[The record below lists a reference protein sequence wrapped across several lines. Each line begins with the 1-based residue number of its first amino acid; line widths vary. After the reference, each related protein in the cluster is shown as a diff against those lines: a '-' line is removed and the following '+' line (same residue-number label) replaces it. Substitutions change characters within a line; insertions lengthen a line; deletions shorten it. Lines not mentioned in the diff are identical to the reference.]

1 MLFSFFLFA
10 HADPFL
16 DAQVTGFHTSAQ
28 ILDDEQTQQDD
39 MTWLR
44 SRIRAGYSITPHKNW
59 FINTQIELANARI
72 AGDFSNLG
80 MDVHSD
86 LFRVQQADRSD
97 LLYVLPRDLSI
108 RYSNG
113 IWGWNVGVQSF
124 TWGLGIL
131 SNDGNQESRFGM
143 TYQGNTYARA
153 SVFSLPTANNQGLML
168 FAATDLILRDDNA
181 FIYEGDTAAQAIVG
195 AQLIQKN
202 LRGGILAGARFQQDP
217 EDPNRP
223 VDPATSFAVPFDAY
237 VQYTPTTSIRLE
249 AEGVYV
255 WGKTDRIYSESTRG
269 ETSTI
274 GYYGGITRASHTQSD
289 FLTGSLL
296 SMLELGYASGDGHPT
311 DTKASG
317 FSFHSDYNVGLLL
330 YDTVLPQLHAR
341 SMERIV
347 DPDLTH
353 IPPSGLRYGVPQGG
367 VHNSMYLQL
376 CSTWEKENFLV
387 RMGWLHAYSATPLQ
401 DAYHTGIS
409 GGYANNFEG
418 TNATESA
425 LGNELNIR
433 LQHQTHKNL
442 RLIADGGYFIPSQAL
457 SILEPSWMLMAQVQ
471 LTMGTK
477 Q

>member
-1 MLFSFFLFA
+1 MLFSFLIFA

-16 DAQVTGFHTSAQ
+16 DAQITGFHTSAQ
-28 ILDDEQTQQDD
+28 FLDDQQTQQDE

-44 SRIRAGYSITPHKNW
+44 SRIRAGYSIKPHKNW
-59 FINTQIELANARI
+59 LIQSQLEIANARI
-72 AGDFSNLG
+72 AGDFSSLG
-80 MDVHSD
+80 IEVHPD
-86 LFRVQQADRSD
+86 LFRVQRSDRSD

-108 RYSNG
+108 RYSNET
-113 IWGWNVGVQSF
+113 WGWNIGIQSF

-131 SNDGNQESRFGM
+131 SNDGNQETRFGM

-153 SVFSLPTANNQGLML
+153 SLFSLPTAQNKGLML
-168 FAATDLILRDDNA
+168 FTAADLILRDDNA
-181 FIYEGDTAAQAIVG
+181 FIYEGDTAVQAIVG

-223 VDPATSFAVPFDAY
+223 VAQATSFAVPIDAY
-237 VQYTPTTSIRLE
+237 VQYSLTPSIRLE
-249 AEGVYV
+249 GEGVYV

-274 GYYGGITRASHTQSD
+274 GYYGGIARASYLGQSL
-289 FLTGSLL
+289 LTGSLD
-296 SMLELGYASGDGHPT
+296 SILELGYASGDGHPT
-311 DTKASG
+311 DSDARG

-347 DPDLTH
+347 DPELTH

-367 VHNSMYLQL
+367 IHNSMYLQL
-376 CSTWEKENFLV
+376 CSTWKKENFLM
-387 RMGWLHAYSATPLQ
+387 RLGWLHAYSATPLQ

-425 LGNELNIR
+425 LGNEFNLR

-442 RLIADGGYFIPSQAL
+442 RFIADGGFFLPSQAL
-457 SILEPSWMLMAQVQ
+457 SILEPSWMLMAQAQ
-471 LTMGTK
+471 LTMGK
-477 Q
+477 RQ

>member
-28 ILDDEQTQQDD
+28 FLDDEQTQQDD

-44 SRIRAGYSITPHKNW
+44 SRIRAGYSVTPHKNW
-59 FINTQIELANARI
+59 FINTQFEIANARI
-72 AGDFSNLG
+72 AGDFSTLG
-80 MDVHSD
+80 LDVHND

-97 LLYVLPRDLSI
+97 LLYILPRDLSI
-108 RYSNG
+108 RYSNET
-113 IWGWNVGVQSF
+113 WGWNVGIQSF

-153 SVFSLPTANNQGLML
+153 SIFSLPTTNNRGLML

-181 FIYEGDTAAQAIVG
+181 FIYEGDTAAQAIIG

-223 VDPATSFAVPFDAY
+223 VEQATSFAVPVDAY
-237 VQYTPTTSIRLE
+237 IQYSPTSNIRLE

-274 GYYGGITRASHTQSD
+274 GYYGGITRASHTQKN
-289 FLTGSLL
+289 FLSGSLN
-296 SMLELGYASGDGHPT
+296 SILELGYASGDGHPT
-311 DTKASG
+311 DSKASG

-341 SMERIV
+341 SMERII

-367 VHNSMYLQL
+367 VHNSMYFQL
-376 CSTWEKENFLV
+376 CSTWEKDNFLM

-418 TNATESA
+418 TQATESA
-425 LGNELNIR
+425 LGNEFNLR

-442 RLIADGGYFIPSQAL
+442 RFIADGGYFLPSQAL
-457 SILEPSWMLMAQVQ
+457 SILEPSWMLMAQAQ